1 MLFVCLAAV
10 GFAVAAVAFALPPGA
25 WTPAPKSSASDS
37 ADWVN
42 RLFVL
47 ASEADESGREQVA
60 AAARSLI
67 SALIAD
73 KSKKA

>member
-1 MLFVCLAAV
+1 MVFVSLAVV
-10 GFAVAAVAFALPPGA
+10 GFAVAAVAFALPQFVRA
-25 WTPAPKSSASDS
+25 TEAKSVASDS

-47 ASEADESGREQVA
+47 AGEADASGREQVA
-60 AAARSLI
+60 SAARSLI